1 VIDLYERAETTP
13 KPSDDALR
21 LFDLTG
27 RVALVTGGTRGLGL
41 AIARAFSSAGAD
53 VVVAS
58 RKADACNEVAAE
70 LRAGGG
76 RALACPCHVGRWEDL
91 ERLVEASYG
100 EFGRV
105 DVLVNNAGVSPQYA
119 TLPEVTEELFDKVI
133 AVNLKGPFRLSA
145 LVGERMAAGDGGS
158 IINISST
165 GAVRPTGDI
174 VPYSAAKAGLN
185 ALTVGFAHALGPKV
199 RVNAIMPGPFLTT
212 ISQAWDMEQLAERTR
227 TFPLRRAGLAEEI
240 VGAALYLAGDASSY
254 TTGSI
259 LAVDGGAQWS
269 MAGTGGAG

>member
-1 VIDLYERAETTP
+1 MIVIQ
-13 KPSDDALR
+13 
-21 LFDLTG
+21 LTLELSMSAT
-27 RVALVTGGTRGLGL
+27 RPVALVTGAYSGLGKFAAL
-41 AIARAFSSAGAD
+41 ALVKAGFD
-53 VVVAS
+53 VVGTSRNTDGLTRREGVTFFDGDVTSDDSVALLT
-58 RKADACNEVAAE
+58 KQV
-70 LRAGGG
+70 
-76 RALACPCHVGRWEDL
+76 LAQ
-91 ERLVEASYG
+91 
-100 EFGRV
+100 FGRI
-105 DVLVNNAGVSPQYA
+105 DVLVNNAGVSPQYP
-119 TLPEVTEELFDKVI
+119 TLAEVSEELFDKVI

-185 ALTVGFAHALGPKV
+185 ALTVGFADALGPKV

-212 ISQAWDMEQLAERTR
+212 ISQAWDMDMLAERTR

-259 LAVDGGAQWS
+259 LTVDGGAQWS
-269 MAGTGGAG
+269 MPGSGDALIRRR

>member
-1 VIDLYERAETTP
+1 MSTAGKGLLERF
-13 KPSDDALR
+13 R
-21 LFDLTG
+21 LDG
-27 RVALVTGGTRGLGL
+27 KVAIVTGASSGLGVDFALGL
-41 AIARAFSSAGAD
+41 AEAGAD
-53 VVVAS
+53 VAVCARRAERLDGVRESVEALGRRCLTTRADVTVVEDCDRVVA
-58 RKADACNEVAAE
+58 ETLE
-70 LRAGGG
+70 
-76 RALACPCHVGRWEDL
+76 AL
-91 ERLVEASYG
+91 
-100 EFGRV
+100 GRV

-119 TLPEVTEELFDKVI
+119 TLPQVTEELFDKVI

-259 LAVDGGAQWS
+259 LTVDGGAQWS
-269 MAGTGGAG
+269 MPGSGDALIRRR

>member
-1 VIDLYERAETTP
+1 MSSTHAGAQGIYGP
-13 KPSDDALR
+13 
-21 LFDLTG
+21 FDLSG

-41 AIARAFSSAGAD
+41 AIARAFSAAGAD

-58 RKADACNEVAAE
+58 RKADACLQVAAE
-70 LRAGGG
+70 LRSAGG
-76 RALACPCHVGRWEDL
+76 RALGHPCHVGRWDDL
-91 ERLVEASYG
+91 ARLVEAAYE

-105 DVLVNNAGVSPQYA
+105 DVLVNNAGVSPLYS

-212 ISQAWDMEQLAERTR
+212 ISEAWDMDALAQRTR
-227 TFPLRRAGLAEEI
+227 AFPLRRAGLAEEI
-240 VGAALYLAGDASSY
+240 AGAALYLAGDASSY

-259 LAVDGGAQWS
+259 LTVDGGARWS
-269 MAGTGGAG
+269 MPDD